1 MRAWSHSKLVIQ
13 LLHAFVTTIHSLQP
27 HKAPHSPLPVQ
38 GKVLLQQ
45 FVYQEYDVP
54 HHEDAEPPTRG
65 GNNSWYE
72 LRLENIQLVR
82 GIV

>member
-1 MRAWSHSKLVIQ
+1 MIQ

-54 HHEDAEPPTRG
+54 LPA
-65 GNNSWYE
+65 
-72 LRLENIQLVR
+72 VR
-82 GIV
+82 MQNPLHVEETTADMSSD